1 MRFTFAA
8 SVILAAVLAFIA
20 PINSSN
26 STSAQTD
33 CVQALTYDLFASDG
47 SFVGRWIDDDSL
59 DCASVHRPADEDAP
73 RDGIYL
79 ARYYTFSMS
88 EAADVAITL
97 ESPIDTYLYLLEGK
111 GTDGAVLHK
120 NDDID
125 YEADNLNS
133 RIRETLQSGD
143 YTIEAT
149 TYDAVYPTPVIEFRL
164 TTSGITLQPSAD
176 DDRTALTA
184 LYHATDGDNWRN
196 NTNWLTNAPL
206 DDWHGVT
213 TNSDGRVTGLELT
226 YNDMHGEIP
235 PEIAKLANL
244 ETLDLGG
251 NDSLGE
257 LPAELGELTNLVTLD
272 LWNNNLTG
280 EIPPELGNLTNLET
294 LYLLSN
300 ELTGEIPAELGQ
312 LNNLET
318 LHLGENQLTGSIPPQ
333 LGNLSDLW
341 SLLLFENELTGE
353 IPPDLGELSELNRLW
368 LYTNQLTGEMPPEL
382 GNLSNLVELHLY
394 ENQLT
399 GSIPPE
405 LGNLGNPSELHLR
418 DNNLTGDIPPELG
431 NLTRLRYIFL
441 SSNNLTGQIP
451 RELGN
456 LSNLDALGLGGNNL
470 TGEIP
475 PELADIKTLGAL
487 WIRDNDLTAESFLPR
502 LGELTNLVHLD
513 IGGNQIRGAD
523 VLPHISALPELWE
536 LGLHDSQLTTE
547 ELLPYLSVLSN
558 LGQLRELKLNDNQL
572 TGELMLSQFAN
583 FSALHT
589 LDVHNNQLTG
599 RIPPQL
605 GGGSSAFDKLYIDLS
620 RNRLTGSVPPEL
632 GNAEDLEYLVISN
645 NHLTDELPHS
655 LTDLNYLETFRFH
668 NNAGL
673 CAPADATF
681 QEWLQSINNV
691 RGDNCEDD
699 QPPTPTL
706 PACVESLPSDMTV
719 SDTWNTD
726 CTSNIDAPSGSGDRY
741 ARFFTFTLD
750 AESDVTIDLSSDKD
764 TYLYLRSGAS
774 TDGTVTHENDDR
786 ATDNYDSMIE
796 ERLDSG
802 TYTVEATTYAAGVT
816 GSFTLAVTVVPVPDT
831 TELEPPP
838 DPTTLIPESC
848 ALQSFSG
855 TSVNDSWTS
864 DCVSQNRTENGAHY
878 AKFFSFSVSR
888 SATYDITLVSRTDPY
903 LILLDS
909 AGDIIDSDDD
919 DDNGLFNLGSR
930 NSGIRIA
937 LDPGDYIFEATT
949 HAGSATGD
957 FTLTILRP

>member
-1 MRFTFAA
+1 MF
-8 SVILAAVLAFIA
+8 
-20 PINSSN
+20 
-26 STSAQTD
+26 D
-33 CVQALTYDLFASDG
+33 SDG
-47 SFVGRWIDDDSL
+47 SFVDRWIDDDSL

-176 DDRTALTA
+176 DDRAALTT
-184 LYHATDGDNWRN
+184 LYHATNGPNWRRSNNWLTDAPLGEWYGVTTGADGRVIALELDNKGLSGTLPPELGGLTSLVILTLSHNLLSGSLPSELGNLINVEWLELQDNYFTEELPRSLTGLTLLRYFLFYDNAGLCAPDDDGFQSWLQSISNFFGITCGQALPPDPRDVAALTSLYNSTNGDNWTVNR
-196 NTNWLTNAPL
+196 NWLTSIPL
-206 DDWHGVT
+206 EEWEGVT
-213 TNSDGRVTGLELT
+213 TNSNGRVVKLRLGGKNLSGQLPTELGDLEYLN
-226 YNDMHGEIP
+226 Y
-235 PEIAKLANL
+235 
-244 ETLDLGG
+244 LDLG
-251 NDSLGE
+251 
-257 LPAELGELTNLVTLD
+257 
-272 LWNNNLTG
+272 NNQLTG
-280 EIPPELGNLTNLET
+280 GIPPELAGLAALEHLDLSRNQLTDNIPSALGNLIALVD
-294 LYLLSN
+294 LD
-300 ELTGEIPAELGQ
+300 
-312 LNNLET
+312 
-318 LHLGENQLTGSIPPQ
+318 LHQNQLTGSIPPQ
-333 LGNLSDLW
+333 LDRLVNLKFLDL
-341 SLLLFENELTGE
+341 
-353 IPPDLGELSELNRLW
+353 R
-368 LYTNQLTGEMPPEL
+368 
-382 GNLSNLVELHLY
+382 

-399 GSIPPE
+399 GSIP
-405 LGNLGNPSELHLR
+405 SELASLASS
-418 DNNLTGDIPPELG
+418 LLYLELAG
-431 NLTRLRYIFL
+431 NR
-441 SSNNLTGQIP
+441 
-451 RELGN
+451 
-456 LSNLDALGLGGNNL
+456 L

-475 PELADIKTLGAL
+475 SELSIMTQL
-487 WIRDNDLTAESFLPR
+487 
-502 LGELTNLVHLD
+502 LV
-513 IGGNQIRGAD
+513 
-523 VLPHISALPELWE
+523 
-536 LGLHDSQLTTE
+536 
-547 ELLPYLSVLSN
+547 
-558 LGQLRELKLNDNQL
+558 
-572 TGELMLSQFAN
+572 
-583 FSALHT
+583 
-589 LDVHNNQLTG
+589 LDVAN
-599 RIPPQL
+599 
-605 GGGSSAFDKLYIDLS
+605 
-620 RNRLTGSVPPEL
+620 NRLTGTLP
-632 GNAEDLEYLVISN
+632 SN
-645 NHLTDELPHS
+645 FINLTS
-655 LTDLNYLETFRFH
+655 LSHFYFQ
-668 NNAGL
+668 NNSGL
-673 CAPADATF
+673 CAPVDSTF
-681 QEWLQSINNV
+681 QTWLQALFDYK
-691 RGDNCEDD
+691 GDTCGNT

-719 SDTWNTD
+719 SGTWSTD
-726 CTSNIDAPSGSGDRY
+726 CTSSIDAPRSSGDRY
-741 ARFFTFTLD
+741 ARFYTFSLD
-750 AESDVTIDLSSDKD
+750 AESDVTIDLSSDED

-796 ERLDSG
+796 ERLDPG

-831 TELEPPP
+831 TELEPPPGPAP

-919 DDNGLFNLGSR
+919 DDSGLFNLGSR

-949 HAGSATGD
+949 YAGSATGD